1 MSSGDTSIAIVR
13 PITAVCSLFPEAIR
27 FSYGSYAS
35 FSSFFHVYM
44 ICRFS
49 KVEMGKCSANSWSWN
64 CDSRLFT
71 IAFGLHKDTN
81 CMLCLW
87 LCFVCHCYS
96 FMEIYVLSS
105 SPVVGKSLFAG
116 NESFFGVCGFAVA
129 SCLDMLS
136 SKTLEVPLR
145 DISVAYRSSTYTLVA
160 EDIVAKTALSLN
172 NALLLAWNEDS
183 LVLQLFMDSQFSV
196 KSFKLLEVTVEL
208 GRILLVLSFLHL
220 RFIPLF
226 FALFS
231 YNAFVFAV
239 LSVFS
244 DVFYSCNG
252 D

>member
-1 MSSGDTSIAIVR
+1 MVASFSTLPSSSSSVWTVNTAHLRMLFFRVSLDPPKPPVPPDPVPPEPPPRCCSDFPSSPSWYSLFVGSSISFPSSLRLIINYMQVFSMINLLDPCVAFVSSGDTSIAIVR

-35 FSSFFHVYM
+35 FTSFFHVYM

-81 CMLCLW
+81 W
-87 LCFVCHCYS
+87 
-96 FMEIYVLSS
+96 
-105 SPVVGKSLFAG
+105 

-172 NALLLAWNEDS
+172 NALLLA
-183 LVLQLFMDSQFSV
+183 
-196 KSFKLLEVTVEL
+196 
-208 GRILLVLSFLHL
+208 
-220 RFIPLF
+220 
-226 FALFS
+226 
-231 YNAFVFAV
+231 
-239 LSVFS
+239 
-244 DVFYSCNG
+244 
-252 D
+252 